1 MIFTSAHLGSVSIT
15 ENALDEFKILS
26 CLQTNTS
33 KSEGTMAQILS
44 FLKFVEGQ
52 LPLRYLGLHLI
63 SRKLSSSDCTP
74 LNSWCD
80 RKLSF
85 AGRLQLIRSV
95 LYGIQVY
102 WTNIIIIPVK
112 VTKEIERCFNR
123 FLSTGADSMVSRGRH
138 SCTGCGLLF

>member
-1 MIFTSAHLGSVSIT
+1 MVFTGAHLGSVSII
-15 ENALDEFKILS
+15 ENALEEFKILS
-26 CLQTNTS
+26 CLQANTS

-52 LPLRYLGLHLI
+52 LPLRFLGLHLI
-63 SRKLSSSDCTP
+63 SRKLSRSDCTP

-80 RKLSF
+80 KKLSF

-102 WTNIIIIPVK
+102 WTNISIIPVK

-123 FLSTGADSMVSRGRH
+123 FLSTGADSMVFRGRH

>member
-1 MIFTSAHLGSVSIT
+1 MWQPGLNCRRRLLLLYIASAHLGSVSII

-26 CLQTNTS
+26 CLQTNTR

-44 FLKFVEGQ
+44 FLKFVGGQ

-80 RKLSF
+80 RTLSF
-85 AGRLQLIRSV
+85 AGGYNSYDL
-95 LYGIQVY
+95 
-102 WTNIIIIPVK
+102 
-112 VTKEIERCFNR
+112 C
-123 FLSTGADSMVSRGRH
+123 SMVFKF
-138 SCTGCGLLF
+138 TGLLSSFFQLK